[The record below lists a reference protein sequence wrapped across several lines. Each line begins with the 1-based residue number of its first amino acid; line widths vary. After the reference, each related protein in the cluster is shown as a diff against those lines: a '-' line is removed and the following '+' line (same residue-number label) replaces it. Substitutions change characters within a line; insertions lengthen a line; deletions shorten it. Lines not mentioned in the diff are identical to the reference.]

1 MLVLVSVHLVLFLD
15 SLVPT
20 SCSTC
25 LSCIYVVLY
34 CVCRGGGLIP
44 PASFRTGVMPH
55 WRFLPLLVSPGSVLV
70 TVAQSAKCKV
80 CYLWR
85 NVFHFDGSMRDAPI
99 FNLNVFSSFFFLFLL
114 TALLWLVIFS
124 QAFQCCASWKSGY

>member
-1 MLVLVSVHLVLFLD
+1 MPLLVALIPVFAWMTVFASFNARFSKCAFSFVCPLRHLSECVLANLD

-55 WRFLPLLVSPGSVLV
+55 WRFLPLLVSPGSVFV

-85 NVFHFDGSMRDAPI
+85 NVFHFDGSMRHAH
-99 FNLNVFSSFFFLFLL
+99 FF
-114 TALLWLVIFS
+114 
-124 QAFQCCASWKSGY
+124 